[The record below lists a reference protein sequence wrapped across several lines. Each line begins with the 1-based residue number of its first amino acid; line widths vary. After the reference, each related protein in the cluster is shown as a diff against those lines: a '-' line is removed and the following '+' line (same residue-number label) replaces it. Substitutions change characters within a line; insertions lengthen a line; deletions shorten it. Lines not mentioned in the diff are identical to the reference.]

1 MLKSFAQSAGRNFD
15 GHVDRYRSE
24 AKNPV
29 TDKHAQ
35 ALTKNLLFSRPLMK
49 QTAAA
54 KNLITE
60 NQNELTEM
68 DFVSD
73 VGEMNKLWST
83 VSVALKE
90 LVSSDAFHRWFE
102 SARLVSM
109 TETEA
114 VLAVESD
121 MHQVW
126 IETNYLPEVQTAF
139 SSASKLPCKV
149 KVEVDDILPEPC
161 PQPNR
166 ITNVA
171 DHDSVNDAEKDHYEN
186 GLLPGVEL
194 TPQKKTRSQV
204 GKHTPMA
211 DDPAMGKKLKS
222 AGLNPQFSF
231 DRFVVGQNNEFAHA
245 ACMAVASARK
255 AIYNPLF
262 IHGDS
267 GLGKTHLMQAIGQQ
281 LMESDPS
288 AKVVYLTCEK
298 FTNEFI
304 DMVRKGSLERFRR
317 KYRRADIL
325 LIDDIQFLAGKER
338 SQEEFFHTFNELLD
352 LQSQVVLTSDRPASE
367 LKNLEPRLVSRFESG
382 LTVELQPPGI
392 ETRVAILRRKM
403 EDWDVKLEDDILN
416 MLAERIQSNV
426 RRLEGGLVRIAT
438 YASLGTEQVTVDR
451 AEFLLKDILREEG
464 QKRVNIDSIQ
474 KAVTEHYDLRMADMT
489 SRRRPT
495 NIAFPRQIAMYLS
508 RHLTSCSL
516 VEIGEAFGG
525 RDHGTVIYA
534 CRKVKDSIESDAQTR
549 DAVDIL
555 ITSLKR
561 K

>member
-1 MLKSFAQSAGRNFD
+1 MKKTTVSEKAISKAQM
-15 GHVDRYRSE
+15 
-24 AKNPV
+24 
-29 TDKHAQ
+29 Q
-35 ALTKNLLFSRPLMK
+35 L
-49 QTAAA
+49 
-54 KNLITE
+54 TE
-60 NQNELTEM
+60 NKVVHDTDETL
-68 DFVSD
+68 
-73 VGEMNKLWST
+73 GLWSQI
-83 VSVALKE
+83 SGFIKD
-90 LVSSDAFHRWFE
+90 LVSGDAYCRWFE
-102 SARLVSM
+102 SAQLVSIN
-109 TETEA
+109 ETEA

-139 SSASKLPCKV
+139 SRASELPCKV
-149 KVEVDDILPEPC
+149 KVIVDTDLS
-161 PQPNR
+161 
-166 ITNVA
+166 V
-171 DHDSVNDAEKDHYEN
+171 DHPAGESVSSNDAEVDNDFDSDEAPLFAGAGFSSPVSDAKQDSLK
-186 GLLPGVEL
+186 GGGGV
-194 TPQKKTRSQV
+194 
-204 GKHTPMA
+204 HTEMA
-211 DDPAMGKKLKS
+211 KKLKS

-245 ACMAVASARK
+245 ACMAVASSRQAV
-255 AIYNPLF
+255 YNPLF

-267 GLGKTHLMQAIGQQ
+267 GLGKTHLMQAIGQH
-281 LMESDPS
+281 LMENNPS

-304 DMVRKGSLERFRR
+304 DMVRKGTLDKFRR

-403 EDWDVKLEDDILN
+403 EDWDVKLEDSILN

-438 YASLGTEQVTVDR
+438 FASLGTEQVTSNR

-464 QKRVNIDSIQ
+464 QKRVNIDAIQ
-474 KAVTEHYDLRMADMT
+474 KAVSEYYDLRMADMT

-508 RHLTSCSL
+508 RHLTPCSL
-516 VEIGEAFGG
+516 MEIRESFGG

-534 CRKVKDSIESDAQTR
+534 CKKEEQRMKSEPQVQDT
-549 DAVDIL
+549 VDIL
-555 ITSLKR
+555 ITTLKR

>member
-1 MLKSFAQSAGRNFD
+1 
-15 GHVDRYRSE
+15 
-24 AKNPV
+24 
-29 TDKHAQ
+29 
-35 ALTKNLLFSRPLMK
+35 MK
-49 QTAAA
+49 ETAAA
-54 KNLITE
+54 KNLTMENASDLTE
-60 NQNELTEM
+60 NDLASGSGDLAGLWVKT
-68 DFVSD
+68 SD
-73 VGEMNKLWST
+73 L
-83 VSVALKE
+83 LKD
-90 LVSSDAFHRWFE
+90 LVSGDAYHRWFE
-102 SARLVSM
+102 TARLDSLN
-109 TETEA
+109 ETEV

-139 SSASKLPCKV
+139 SKASRLPCVVTVVVDVNLCKNV
-149 KVEVDDILPEPC
+149 QEANAKNQNVDPHVSAVSEEAEVA
-161 PQPNR
+161 
-166 ITNVA
+166 T
-171 DHDSVNDAEKDHYEN
+171 
-186 GLLPGVEL
+186 LLPGVDFERQDTASKNL
-194 TPQKKTRSQV
+194 
-204 GKHTPMA
+204 G
-211 DDPAMGKKLKS
+211 DDVVVRGDMGKKLKS

-231 DRFVVGQNNEFAHA
+231 SRFVVGQNNEFAHA
-245 ACMAVASARK
+245 ACMAVASAQQTV
-255 AIYNPLF
+255 YNPLF

-267 GLGKTHLMQAIGQQ
+267 GLGKTHLMQAIGQK
-281 LMESDPS
+281 LMESNPS

-304 DMVRKGSLERFRR
+304 DMVRKGTLERFRK

-403 EDWDVKLEDDILN
+403 EDWDMKLDDSILN

-438 YASLGTEQVTVDR
+438 FASLGTEQITVDR
-451 AEFLLKDILREEG
+451 VEFLLKDILREEG
-464 QKRVNIDSIQ
+464 QKKVNIDAIQ
-474 KAVTEHYDLRMADMT
+474 KAVSEYFDLRMADMT

-495 NIAFPRQIAMYLS
+495 NIAFPRQVAMYLS
-508 RHLTSCSL
+508 RHLTPCSL
-516 VEIGEAFGG
+516 VEIGESFGG

-534 CRKVKDSIESDAQTR
+534 CRKVKQRIESEPQVR

-555 ITSLKR
+555 ITTLKR